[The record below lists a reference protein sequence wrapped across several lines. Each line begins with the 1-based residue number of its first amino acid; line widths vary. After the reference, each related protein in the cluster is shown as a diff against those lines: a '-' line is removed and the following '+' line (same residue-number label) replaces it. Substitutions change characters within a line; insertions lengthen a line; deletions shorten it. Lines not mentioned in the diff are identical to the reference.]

1 MGLAFRVYED
11 LIMGLGY
18 MGILLYSQPFS
29 IYLRGAIVG
38 REGSTLRLPAAC
50 RCWRED
56 VLKPERRK
64 PPNPKP

>member
-1 MGLAFRVYED
+1 
-11 LIMGLGY
+11 MGLGFGVY
-18 MGILLYSQPFS
+18 GDLIIICSQPYS

-56 VLKPERRK
+56 IVPKPERRK
-64 PPNPKP
+64 SPNPKP